1 MFLQRFIRAANK
13 SLLLPAIADSHD
25 QEILMKQIKKLAL
38 SRKSF
43 DEESEEVTSDEMRL
57 RLVLYEE
64 EMSVLRTRT
73 DHLEKENESLQT
85 ELNQLTCLEKER
97 VLFYSKEK

>member
-1 MFLQRFIRAANK
+1 
-13 SLLLPAIADSHD
+13 
-25 QEILMKQIKKLAL
+25 MKQIKKLAL